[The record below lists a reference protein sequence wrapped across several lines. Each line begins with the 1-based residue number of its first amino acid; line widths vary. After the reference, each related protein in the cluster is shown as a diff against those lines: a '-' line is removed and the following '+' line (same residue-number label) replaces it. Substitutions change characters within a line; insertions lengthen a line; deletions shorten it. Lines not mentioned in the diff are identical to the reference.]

1 MNEQAIKDSYE
12 LFKTGGYSKSYEEF
26 VELINSNPQALEDSY
41 TIFKT
46 GGYSKSMEE
55 YEELMGVKKKDGT
68 SESIVV
74 EEGMESV
81 SPPQPESGSSDVSA
95 PQEAESDLEAY
106 QNTPVTAPQE
116 GVAVADPNLVA
127 LQEGES
133 VYDAN
138 ERVSVAL
145 AAQDD
150 AKDQRSAFD
159 RSLDII
165 DNRQHEQENKLGLNF
180 RDKDYV
186 VGGNIADLEEEE
198 VVGEMDYHFKDYG
211 FKFEE
216 TGATGDFMKVTAPNG
231 VDTIEIS
238 LDNWT
243 DAKDASESKKL
254 KKFMQQNK
262 PIEKTGL
269 DRIES
274 EALGN
279 EKKILG
285 KRDYEER
292 MTSMQTG
299 TIDLKDRV
307 KDFTQRKIAS
317 DRQGKEFSRMGQAEL
332 ARNQA
337 AYDAWLVESA
347 NIKAEGGEIEGEIEG
362 MKSRG
367 KKLDRLV
374 GSYIEMRSKEGSF
387 GGGLVNSVSEGFGT
401 LFSGVYGTG
410 VDLITASL
418 TQAVGAEEAD
428 KWSKSAKGLD
438 RGGGEVNEFSQA
450 ASGFMSQE
458 RKGIQRLIR
467 ERGTA
472 VGQGLGS
479 GTSKEYTDSAGF
491 VESSIYG
498 VASSVPAM
506 ASGIVGLIAQGI
518 DMVSAET
525 ENNPLFEDVSELEKL
540 AIAAPIGIVAGILE
554 KVGLTK
560 AIAGTSAISSVTHNL
575 LKKFGVSATT
585 RTFSEFVE
593 NEVERGGSRFLLKM
607 ASSGLSEAETG
618 GLQEIN
624 DILMKKIYNEVKGQ
638 DLFQTPETFGD
649 AVLQVIEASAAEAIG
664 GFAMGTPGAVVSG
677 ALGGNLNSVS
687 DETFAVFESVMNDG
701 PMKEAYIESIKQKIV
716 AGEMTKAEG
725 KKAIQEAEDV
735 AGVASQIPS
744 DYTGDQKK
752 KALGLLL
759 RRAKLQTQ
767 VDKGDKQL
775 VTKQQA
781 EIDSI
786 NESLKQISEETTTPT
801 ITEATTEEAIE
812 ALEAEDAIRE
822 KMTGKPSATART
834 RAVIEKKRQELN
846 KQRQD
851 AIQES
856 STTEV
861 DVQEQAT
868 DGEAVGSGDP
878 DGGTA
883 EDGTQETTDVTS
895 EDTSEPEEVAI
906 LESLFGSETGKT
918 KEEGET
924 QGTET
929 KGEEAIE
936 VGEKTKIETP
946 DGTELEV
953 EKMEVNVGIVSDPK
967 VKKKRSILERA
978 VVKIANTSAKA
989 LAKILPDTNIVLHSS
1004 PESYKKLGG
1013 RGKGMYKGNTI
1024 HINLSTATLGT
1035 ISHEIFHA
1043 VLSEKLGTDSRI
1055 QLATKDMLETVMNSI
1070 TDKDILNR
1078 LEKFRLLY
1086 EAASQQAG
1094 ERAAS
1099 LQSEYNQ
1106 LAEAQD
1112 INSTPEGQAKLDSL
1126 LEQIE
1131 EATNEADGFIEV
1143 LNEEQ
1148 LAEVTAILAEHYSEA
1163 NSETKSAIVTWLKK
1177 ISKTL
1182 GLSPTVLDRVFSN
1195 KGDAASKNQAV
1206 IDLLN
1211 TIARKTISGEEI
1223 TDSDIEILEQY
1234 AKPVDK
1240 KVAPKARAEEVAP
1253 KKKVAPKPK
1262 ETSAKEE
1269 FDIQDTTKRQEL
1281 NEDGTKKTKAEA
1293 PAAPKSKVIGSTNLG
1308 DGYKYQGD
1316 KPAGK
1321 SLYRSGL
1328 ENRHDKGGQYSPG
1341 KSLVVTETKGKEAV
1355 TKKQGL
1361 LRKTVEVS
1369 PAVEGEIIV
1378 QARATTD
1385 SAGNVLPGSRGTSS
1399 IYSTVIVDPSTMDGM
1414 SEGQKDAYLVEVQQE
1429 VKADLKAKVDAL
1441 GDTSGMKENDVTNKL
1456 NALEKGRTKNQ
1467 LGGGEV
1473 VPGEAVEDAEGP
1485 IPTNIPDSDGPS
1497 IDLKTKTKFNLDR
1510 GGIDMDNIKR
1520 GSVNKLEGI
1529 NAFVFAADQ
1538 ATYGMSQSPSG
1549 LKYMFN
1555 GGFLYPYGAQS
1566 QGSNAAWVFSTE
1578 DSANKIINKANNS
1591 DGVGLVMS
1599 QAPDG
1604 ITGNMQFYDYLNAEV
1619 AYAIENGAS
1628 PKEMINYINR
1638 KLKLTTVA
1646 KGLKKK
1652 GLPSQ
1657 ISSIEELQTLLS
1669 PLNFEQ
1675 RGSFAKTFL
1684 SKESYEKFNIS
1695 PFTPL
1700 KSVPTNISEV
1710 VNDSS
1715 LKGVGYGDVVSAIE
1729 FEKGAKPFKL
1739 KEGDPGYHPAYPWA
1753 IPGKPLMVF
1762 DKAVDVR
1769 KIYPNAKP
1777 ASLEANQTPLGERT
1791 KPLAARSAMGGQ
1803 YAAKVPKDIQVK
1815 GAKVKFQL
1823 DDQGNDLSKLE
1834 EDTKYKKGDIL
1845 PDAYISNN
1853 NITDPLNPAKL
1864 PKKEFT
1870 VTWEEESTWGDRVTR
1885 ERKFNNGQH
1894 FVNFWRKATNDGE
1907 WDYLSNFTIHTESE
1921 TITRKTQRQDDSW
1934 KKIDEIRS
1942 TTQPIDIEKLKGWNF
1957 KSKVSNPQRLK
1968 KSRSHSAYGGAY
1980 KTPRVG
1986 PSGRSKYQ
1994 LAWKETPE
2002 MSMKESKIAKRTTKV
2017 EEAVNRLLRGEITNA
2032 DYRKIVAK
2040 NSPIGPIEEYFAPV
2054 SRDRMESALT
2064 PNQSKKILAPLVDPD
2079 TGKELKRVGARLD
2092 IPAYLRSN
2100 AWIVTIHEPSS
2111 KGKPISYGPAVRL
2124 KNVTFETD
2132 ARIAANIA
2140 SGAQGKTTFA
2150 KMFGEPVAIEGNTV
2164 EEIGTNAQSMIEDV
2178 ANNSDWVQV
2187 GMNPFRHSSFWDRN
2201 TGQPLG
2207 SAQEIIQIGGL
2218 VYAKNPEYLSMDDS
2232 SFTVKGKVVTDKK
2245 GKAKV
2250 VAADR
2255 STGETF
2261 TDPVLDKEGSPVKFQ
2276 LEEEVEM
2283 IKKVDKNSDDG
2294 ATLNIDGS
2302 RYTGG
2307 GLVVPAATKNTTQSE
2322 ITTQMIEEFI
2332 EDNDGKIGTDGVV
2345 KIGLYKFKNSD
2356 QVSIDLNIVVPAKNR
2371 EAALEFGKLAGQ
2383 ESLFDLDTFENVK
2396 TGADGSNP
2404 IEFTDAQF
2412 RKIAKDLKN
2421 NKVPKVF
2428 DGDGSTKFQLDV
2440 DGADASIQEI
2450 ITEGRGA
2457 GLKDS
2462 AIGSYLN
2469 RIKNVPKNV
2478 VKKLLE
2484 FDVDLFYKLPKS
2496 FAEVEGGLL
2505 EGMRLFKNIQDFI
2518 AKEINSNATRN
2529 KESAAQLKTK
2539 VREKR
2544 KELTK
2549 AKVKTADQMREI
2561 KRKIRE
2567 GVEKTNKMRVKP
2579 RPKKEVDARVKELY
2593 EIKRLENIAAKVA
2606 VDKAMGAFE
2615 TKLEKSNAK
2624 KRAKLSDQEIM
2635 DLAIERLMEHPA
2647 YKKLADTRRVKGKD
2661 VAMKD
2666 AATLQ
2671 AEMVNALQKTLGVR
2685 PTKNM
2690 RQALTKLRQMVRF
2703 RNQGARQLQEA
2714 KRELLRFMRQT
2725 LPKTAYSK
2733 QEALSLARRIAQ
2745 ATSKDMN
2752 GLMHEVIRLST
2763 KKNVGILSRA
2773 ISKILKP
2780 YESKQSGRL
2789 KGTSIDNTTRRV
2801 VKNLMSNIKFPKTVL
2816 AKEIDDRNV
2825 QLLEEFNELANKMET
2840 TPEERQQ
2847 MEGLIAAINLNN
2859 AMLMED
2865 NDPNKAIA
2873 LDRAYAAIKGLID
2886 GGRSNLKETLA
2897 REKAEFDKSYKEI
2910 HKDITGEDI
2919 PLYEEDVLD
2928 DDGKVIHEK
2937 GDINF
2942 DAIDLKVLAKKNRAR
2957 AKETQNRL
2965 VKALRSFTDMV
2976 KNYFLKQN
2984 DLGGMINKISK
2995 LPGELFGGI
3004 TDQQVVDRIDEGTRV
3019 EKANNLMMKRSVEN
3033 KMKELWGKMWKFKV
3047 GALASVNK
3055 TGIYIDQTVV
3065 DKAQK
3070 AYDDNPTSENKV
3082 NLREAKR
3089 DQEISMSQGE
3099 AYYLYNQFK
3108 DPSNHPSFESR
3119 FGKDY
3124 ERIMGELTSTLDA
3137 ETKAFADWQVDEFF
3151 PMVYPIFNE
3160 AYLKV
3165 YKTDMPWN
3173 EFYAGPLMHDG
3184 QAIQDLDLL
3193 ANKGSNT
3200 VVTAGSSKYRV
3211 QTKDPI
3217 KEGVDGTANLMFYIE
3232 EMNHLAGMAEPINY
3246 INKLLLN
3253 PKMAST
3259 IKAIYGSD
3267 VLQGIRLS
3275 IERVAN
3281 KGRINKGAR
3290 FVNFMNSAFITSRLG
3305 INPVVMVKQLTSFF
3319 TYASDIG
3326 YANWVRYAAVNTVQM
3341 RKIFKEIKANS
3352 VYMDDRNYQSIMKA
3366 IETYA
3371 PERVQKFMPQ
3381 PIQNALINIAMWTT
3395 KFGDKA
3401 AIYIGGMPNY
3411 SYHKAQF
3418 KKNNP
3423 GATEQQA
3430 IDYAI
3435 RRFEKDTKNTQQSS
3449 DIQNKDLYQTGDGY
3463 MRVLNMFMTTPKQ
3476 YNRKVIRSLRNLSRI
3491 IKSGGTEGKGT
3502 LISNARTILTYHFV
3516 MPMFFQWVSL
3526 GFPLGSDW
3534 DEEDTDDMMRAA
3546 IIGNFNSLFIAGD
3559 VIGMIADWAQGKPY
3573 AFNMPAIPALDMPK
3587 NVALYMDK
3595 AAKAKTP
3602 ETKEKWTRKAI
3613 NEGLAMFGI
3622 PASNIQKIFNNFTKL
3637 TTEGMEPKEALLRV
3651 LQYSDYVID
3660 GPEEKKKK
3668 KKKLTDKE
3676 MKEYFPEQ
3684 YKREQEL
3691 EEMIK
3696 EMTYNPEVEAL
3707 EAEIKAMEDE
3717 VRREMLEAMRE

>member
-41 TIFKT
+41 TLFKT
-46 GGYSKSMEE
+46 GGYNKSMEE

-81 SPPQPESGSSDVSA
+81 SPPLPESGSSDVSA

-138 ERVSVAL
+138 ERVAVAL
-145 AAQDD
+145 AAEDD

-165 DNRQHEQENKLGLNF
+165 DNRQHEQENRLGLNF

-198 VVGEMDYHFKDYG
+198 VVGEMNYHFKEYG

-243 DAKDASESKKL
+243 GAKDASESKKL

-292 MTSMQTG
+292 MTSMQTA

-317 DRQGKEFSRMGQAEL
+317 DRLGKEFSRMGQAEL

-347 NIKAEGGEIEGEIEG
+347 NIKAEGGEIEAEIDG

-374 GSYIEMRSKEGSF
+374 GSYVEMRSKEGSF
-387 GGGLVNSVSEGFGT
+387 GGGLANSVWEGYGT
-401 LFSGVYGTG
+401 MFSGVYGTG
-410 VDLITASL
+410 VDLITAAL
-418 TQAVGAEEAD
+418 VQAVGVEEAD
-428 KWSKSAKGLD
+428 EWSKSAKGLD

-472 VGQGLGS
+472 VSQGMGS

-491 VESSIYG
+491 VESAIYG
-498 VASSVPAM
+498 VASSAPAM
-506 ASGIVGLIAQGI
+506 ATGIVGLVAQGI

-525 ENNPLFEDVSELEKL
+525 ENNPLFADVSELEKL

-638 DLFQTPETFGD
+638 DLFQTPETFGE

-687 DETFAVFESVMNDG
+687 DETFAVFEAVMNDG
-701 PMKEAYIESIKQKIV
+701 PMKNAYIESIKQKIV
-716 AGEMTKAEG
+716 AGEMTQAEG
-725 KKAIQEAEDV
+725 QKAIQEAEDV

-883 EDGTQETTDVTS
+883 EDGTQETTDVTG
-895 EDTSEPEEVAI
+895 EDTSESEEVAI

-918 KEEGET
+918 KGEGET

-929 KGEEAIE
+929 KGEETIE

-953 EKMEVNVGIVSDPK
+953 EKMEANVGIVSDPK
-967 VKKKRSILERA
+967 VKTPRSKLQKA

-989 LAKILPDTNIVLHSS
+989 LAKILPNTNIVLHSS

-1043 VLSEKLGTDSRI
+1043 VLSEKLGTESRI
-1055 QLATKDMLETVMNSI
+1055 QMATKEMLETVMNSI
-1070 TDKDILNR
+1070 TDKKILER

-1131 EATNEADGFIEV
+1131 EATNESEGFIEV

-1223 TDSDIEILEQY
+1223 TDSDIETLEQY

-1240 KVAPKARAEEVAP
+1240 KVAPKARAEEAAP

-1262 ETSAKEE
+1262 ETSVKEE

-1281 NEDGTKKTKAEA
+1281 KEDGTKKTKEA
-1293 PAAPKSKVIGSTNLG
+1293 APVTPKSKVVSSSNLG

-1316 KPAGK
+1316 QPAGK

-1328 ENRHDKGGQYSPG
+1328 ENRHDKAGQYSPG

-1385 SAGNVLPGSRGTSS
+1385 SAGNVLPGSRGTSA

-1414 SEGQKDAYLVEVQQE
+1414 SEDQKDAYLVEVQQE

-1510 GGIDMDNIKR
+1510 GGIDMGSIKR
-1520 GSVNKLEGI
+1520 GSVNELSGTD
-1529 NAFVFAADQ
+1529 AFVFAADQ
-1538 ATYGMSQSPSG
+1538 ATYGTTKSPSG
-1549 LKYMFN
+1549 LEFKFD

-1566 QGSNAAWVFSTE
+1566 QGSSAAWVFSTE
-1578 DSANKIINKANNS
+1578 GAANKIINKANNS

-1599 QAPDG
+1599 QASDG
-1604 ITGNMQFYDYLNAEV
+1604 ITGNLQFYDYINAEV

-1628 PKEMINYINR
+1628 PKEMINYINS
-1638 KLKLTTVA
+1638 KLKLTKVA
-1646 KGLKKK
+1646 KGLKKQ

-1684 SKESYEKFNIS
+1684 SQESYKKFNIS

-1710 VNDSS
+1710 VNDPS

-1729 FEKGAKPFKL
+1729 FEKGGKPFKL

-1769 KIYPNAKP
+1769 KVYPNAKP
-1777 ASLEANQTPLGERT
+1777 ASLKANQTPLGERT

-1803 YAAKVPKDIQVK
+1803 YVAKVPKDIQVK

-1823 DDQGNDLSKLE
+1823 D
-1834 EDTKYKKGDIL
+1834 
-1845 PDAYISNN
+1845 
-1853 NITDPLNPAKL
+1853 
-1864 PKKEFT
+1864 
-1870 VTWEEESTWGDRVTR
+1870 
-1885 ERKFNNGQH
+1885 
-1894 FVNFWRKATNDGE
+1894 
-1907 WDYLSNFTIHTESE
+1907 
-1921 TITRKTQRQDDSW
+1921 
-1934 KKIDEIRS
+1934 
-1942 TTQPIDIEKLKGWNF
+1942 
-1957 KSKVSNPQRLK
+1957 
-1968 KSRSHSAYGGAY
+1968 
-1980 KTPRVG
+1980 
-1986 PSGRSKYQ
+1986 
-1994 LAWKETPE
+1994 
-2002 MSMKESKIAKRTTKV
+2002 
-2017 EEAVNRLLRGEITNA
+2017 
-2032 DYRKIVAK
+2032 
-2040 NSPIGPIEEYFAPV
+2040 
-2054 SRDRMESALT
+2054 
-2064 PNQSKKILAPLVDPD
+2064 
-2079 TGKELKRVGARLD
+2079 
-2092 IPAYLRSN
+2092 
-2100 AWIVTIHEPSS
+2100 
-2111 KGKPISYGPAVRL
+2111 
-2124 KNVTFETD
+2124 
-2132 ARIAANIA
+2132 
-2140 SGAQGKTTFA
+2140 
-2150 KMFGEPVAIEGNTV
+2150 
-2164 EEIGTNAQSMIEDV
+2164 
-2178 ANNSDWVQV
+2178 
-2187 GMNPFRHSSFWDRN
+2187 
-2201 TGQPLG
+2201 
-2207 SAQEIIQIGGL
+2207 
-2218 VYAKNPEYLSMDDS
+2218 
-2232 SFTVKGKVVTDKK
+2232 
-2245 GKAKV
+2245 
-2250 VAADR
+2250 
-2255 STGETF
+2255 
-2261 TDPVLDKEGSPVKFQ
+2261 
-2276 LEEEVEM
+2276 EEVDL

-2322 ITTQMIEEFI
+2322 ITTQMMEEFI
-2332 EDNDGKIGTDGVV
+2332 KDNDGKIGTEGIV

-2371 EAALEFGKLAGQ
+2371 EAALEFGRLAGQ

-2404 IEFTDAQF
+2404 REFSDAEF
-2412 RKIAKDLKN
+2412 RQIAKDLKAN
-2421 NKVPKVF
+2421 RVPKVF
-2428 DGDGSTKFQLDV
+2428 EGDGSTKFQLDV

-2484 FDVDLFYKLPKS
+2484 FDVDLFSKLPKS

-2505 EGMRLFKNIQDFI
+2505 EGIRLFKNIQDFI

-2567 GVEKTNKMRVKP
+2567 RVEKTNKRRVNP
-2579 RPKKEVDARVKELY
+2579 RPKKQVDAKVKELY

-2606 VDKAMGAFE
+2606 VDKAVGAFE

-2647 YKKLADTRRVKGKD
+2647 YKKLANTRKVKGKD

-2666 AATLQ
+2666 AATIQ

-2685 PTKNM
+2685 PTQNM

-2752 GLMHEVIRLST
+2752 GLMHEVIQLST

-2801 VKNLMSNIKFPKTVL
+2801 VKNLISNIKFPKTVL
-2816 AKEIDDRNV
+2816 AKEIDDRNI

-2910 HKDITGEDI
+2910 HKDITGEDL

-2942 DAIDLKVLAKKNRAR
+2942 DAVDLKVLAKKNRAR

-2995 LPGELFGGI
+2995 LPGEIFGGI
-3004 TDQQVVDRIDEGTRV
+3004 TDQQVVDRVDEGTRV

-3055 TGIYIDQTVV
+3055 TGIYIDQTAV

-3070 AYDDNPTSENKV
+3070 AYDDNPTAENKV
-3082 NLREAKR
+3082 DLRETKR

-3253 PKMAST
+3253 PKMAAT

-3267 VLQGIRLS
+3267 VMQGVRLS

-3381 PIQNALINIAMWTT
+3381 PIQNALINMAMWTT

-3534 DEEDTDDMMRAA
+3534 DEEDTEDMMRAA

-3559 VIGMIADWAQGKPY
+3559 VIGMVADAIQGKPW

-3587 NVALYMDK
+3587 NVGLYMNN

-3622 PASNIQKIFNNFTKL
+3622 PASNIEKIFNNFTKL

-3660 GPEEKKKK
+3660 GPEEKKK

>member
-1 MNEQAIKDSYE
+1 MEDRTEVLYNS
-12 LFKTGGYSKSYEEF
+12 LFESGDYTKSFEEF
-26 VELINSNPQALEDSY
+26 KAQFGNEEKVELLYESLNKSGKYTKSEEEFSNQFFPD
-41 TIFKT
+41 
-46 GGYSKSMEE
+46 
-55 YEELMGVKKKDGT
+55 VKKKDGT

-74 EEGMESV
+74 EEGTESV
-81 SPPQPESGSSDVSA
+81 SQPQPESGSSDVSA
-95 PQEAESDLEAY
+95 PQEAEAELDAY

-138 ERVSVAL
+138 ERVAVAL
-145 AAQDD
+145 AAEDD
-150 AKDQRSAFD
+150 AKDQRSEFD

-165 DNRQHEQENKLGLNF
+165 DNRQQEQESKLGLNF
-180 RDKDYV
+180 RDRDYV

-198 VVGEMDYHFKDYG
+198 VVGEMNYHFKEYG

-216 TGATGDFMKVTAPNG
+216 TGGTGDFMKVTSPNG

-279 EKKILG
+279 ERKILG
-285 KRDYEER
+285 KKDYEER

-307 KDFTQRKIAS
+307 KDFTQRKISS
-317 DRQGKEFSRMGQAEL
+317 DRLGKEFSRMGQAEL
-332 ARNQA
+332 LRNQV
-337 AYDAWLVESA
+337 AYDQWLVESA

-362 MKSRG
+362 MKARG

-374 GSYIEMRSKEGSF
+374 GSYVEMRSKEGSF
-387 GGGLVNSVSEGFGT
+387 GGGLVNSIYEQGFGSV
-401 LFSGVYGTG
+401 FSAAYGTG
-410 VDLITASL
+410 VDLVTAAL
-418 TQAVGAEEAD
+418 VQAVGVEEAD
-428 KWSKSAKGLD
+428 KWAKSAKGLD

-467 ERGTA
+467 ERGAA
-472 VGQGLGS
+472 VAQGMGS

-491 VESSIYG
+491 VEGAIYG
-498 VASSVPAM
+498 VAGSIPAM
-506 ASGIVGLIAQGI
+506 VLGMPAMVLQGI

-525 ENNPLFEDVSELEKL
+525 ENNPLFADVSELEKL

-618 GLQEIN
+618 GLQEVN

-638 DLFQTPETFGD
+638 DLFQTPETFGE

-687 DETFAVFESVMNDG
+687 DETFAVFEAVMNDG
-701 PMKEAYIESIKQKIV
+701 PMKNAYIESVKQKIV

-725 KKAIQEAEDV
+725 EKAIQEAEDV

-759 RRAKLQTQ
+759 RRAKLQEQ

-786 NESLKQISEETTTPT
+786 NESLKEVSEEASTDSSSTTKTDAEGNTTTNTVTVDEASAKIKLQEEGIENPT
-801 ITEATTEEAIE
+801 KEQIDVKQQEMLQEE
-812 ALEAEDAIRE
+812 L
-822 KMTGKPSATART
+822 
-834 RAVIEKKRQELN
+834 L
-846 KQRQD
+846 KQKQD
-851 AIQES
+851 AVQES

-861 DVQEQAT
+861 DAQEQAT
-868 DGEAVGSGDP
+868 DGEAVGGGDP

-883 EDGTQETTDVTS
+883 EDGTQQTTDVTG
-895 EDTSEPEEVAI
+895 EDTSEQEEVAI
-906 LESLFGSETGKT
+906 LESLFGSETGKRKT
-918 KEEGET
+918 EGET
-924 QGTET
+924 EET
-929 KGEEAIE
+929 IE
-936 VGEKTKIETP
+936 VGEKVTVETP

-953 EKMEVNVGIVSDPK
+953 EKMEANVGIVSDPK
-967 VKKKRSILERA
+967 VKTPRSKLQKA

-989 LAKILPDTNIVLHSS
+989 LAKILPDTKIVLHSS

-1013 RGKGMYKGNTI
+1013 RGKGMYNNNTI

-1055 QLATKDMLETVMNSI
+1055 QLATKDMIETVMNSI
-1070 TDKDILNR
+1070 TDKDILKR

-1086 EAASQQAG
+1086 ETASQQAG
-1094 ERAAS
+1094 ERSVS

-1112 INSTPEGQAKLDSL
+1112 VNSTPDGQAKLDSL

-1131 EATNEADGFIEV
+1131 EANNESEGFIEV

-1223 TDSDIEILEQY
+1223 TDSDLETLEQY

-1240 KVAPKARAEEVAP
+1240 K
-1253 KKKVAPKPK
+1253 
-1262 ETSAKEE
+1262 
-1269 FDIQDTTKRQEL
+1269 
-1281 NEDGTKKTKAEA
+1281 
-1293 PAAPKSKVIGSTNLG
+1293 
-1308 DGYKYQGD
+1308 
-1316 KPAGK
+1316 
-1321 SLYRSGL
+1321 
-1328 ENRHDKGGQYSPG
+1328 
-1341 KSLVVTETKGKEAV
+1341 
-1355 TKKQGL
+1355 
-1361 LRKTVEVS
+1361 
-1369 PAVEGEIIV
+1369 
-1378 QARATTD
+1378 
-1385 SAGNVLPGSRGTSS
+1385 
-1399 IYSTVIVDPSTMDGM
+1399 
-1414 SEGQKDAYLVEVQQE
+1414 
-1429 VKADLKAKVDAL
+1429 ADLKAKIDAL
-1441 GDTSGMKENDVTNKL
+1441 GNTSGMKEVDVTNKL

-1510 GGIDMDNIKR
+1510 GGIDMSSIKR
-1520 GSVNKLEGI
+1520 GSVNDLSGTD
-1529 NAFVFAADQ
+1529 AFVFAADQ
-1538 ATYGMSQSPSG
+1538 ATYGTVKSPSG
-1549 LKYMFN
+1549 LEFKFD

-1566 QGSNAAWVFSTE
+1566 QGSNVAWVFSTE

-1684 SKESYEKFNIS
+1684 SQESYKKFNIS

-1710 VNDSS
+1710 VNDPS

-1769 KIYPNAKP
+1769 KVYPNAKP

-1803 YAAKVPKDIQVK
+1803 YVAKVPKDIQVK

-1894 FVNFWRKATNDGE
+1894 FVNFWRKATKDGE
-1907 WDYLSNFTIHTESE
+1907 WDYLSNFTAHTDSE

-1968 KSRSHSAYGGAY
+1968 QSRSHSAYGGAY

-1986 PSGRSKYQ
+1986 PSGRAKYQ
-1994 LAWKETPE
+1994 LAWKDTPE
-2002 MSMKESKIAKRTTKV
+2002 MNMKESKIAKRTSKV
-2017 EEAVNRLLRGEITNA
+2017 EEAVSRLLRGEITNA

-2040 NSPIGPIEEYFAPV
+2040 NSPIGPIEEFFAPV
-2054 SRDRMESALT
+2054 SRERMESALT
-2064 PNQSKKILAPLVDPD
+2064 RNQSEKILAPLVDPD
-2079 TGKELKRVGARLD
+2079 TGKKLKRVGARLD

-2100 AWIVTIHEPSS
+2100 AWIVTVHEPSS

-2164 EEIGTNAQSMIEDV
+2164 EEVGTNAQSMIEEV

-2187 GMNPFRHSSFWDRN
+2187 GMNPFRHSSFWDRS

-2207 SAQEIIQIGGL
+2207 SAEEIIQIGGL

-2232 SFTVKGKVVTDKK
+2232 SFTVKGKVITDKK

-2276 LEEEVEM
+2276 LDEEVEM

-2294 ATLNIDGS
+2294 ATLNIDGT

-2307 GLVVPAATKNTTQSE
+2307 GLVVPAASKNTTQSE

-2332 EDNDGKIGTDGVV
+2332 KDNDGKIGTDGIV

-2356 QVSIDLNIVVPAKNR
+2356 QVSIDLNIVVPAKNK
-2371 EAALEFGKLAGQ
+2371 EAALEFGRLAGQ

-2404 IEFTDAQF
+2404 IEFSDAQF
-2412 RKIAKDLKN
+2412 RKIAKDLKAN
-2421 NKVPKVF
+2421 RVPKVF
-2428 DGDGSTKFQLDV
+2428 EGDGSTKFQLDV
-2440 DGADASIQEI
+2440 DGADASIQEV

-2469 RIKNVPKNV
+2469 RIKKIPKNV

-2484 FDVDLFYKLPKS
+2484 FDVDLFSKLPKS

-2505 EGMRLFKNIQDFI
+2505 EGLRLFKNIQDFI
-2518 AKEINSNATRN
+2518 AKETKANVKRT

-2549 AKVKTADQMREI
+2549 AKVKTGDEMREI

-2567 GVEKTNKMRVKP
+2567 RVEKTNKMRVNP
-2579 RPKKEVDARVKELY
+2579 RSKSEVDAKVKELY
-2593 EIKRLENIAAKVA
+2593 EIKRLENISAKVA
-2606 VDKAMGAFE
+2606 VDKAVGAFE
-2615 TKLEKSNAK
+2615 TKLEKSNATK
-2624 KRAKLSDQEIM
+2624 KAKLSDQEIM
-2635 DLAIERLMEHPA
+2635 DLAIERLMEQPA
-2647 YKKLADTRRVKGKD
+2647 YKKLADTRKVKGKD

-2671 AEMVNALQKTLGVR
+2671 AEMVNELQKTLGVR

-2801 VKNLMSNIKFPKTVL
+2801 VKNLISNIKFAKTVL

-2825 QLLEEFNELANKMET
+2825 QLLKEFNELANKMET

-2847 MEGLIAAINLNN
+2847 MEGLIAAINLNS
-2859 AMLMED
+2859 ARTMED

-2873 LDRAYAAIKGLID
+2873 LDRAYAAIKGLVD

-2897 REKAEFDKSYKEI
+2897 REKAEFDENYKII
-2910 HKDITGEDI
+2910 HKDITGKDL

-2942 DAIDLKVLAKKNRAR
+2942 DAVDLDASDANNIAR
-2957 AKETQNRL
+2957 AKEAQGRL
-2965 VKALRSFTDMV
+2965 VNALRGFSDKVKKFFT
-2976 KNYFLKQN
+2976 FQQ
-2984 DLGGMINKISK
+2984 DLGGMINEISK
-2995 LPGELFGGI
+2995 LPGEIFGGI
-3004 TDQQVVDRIDEGTRV
+3004 TDEQVVDRIDEGTRV
-3019 EKANNLMMKRSVEN
+3019 EKANNLMMKRSVEG
-3033 KMKELWGKMWKFKV
+3033 KMKELWGKLWKFKV

-3055 TGIYIDQTVV
+3055 TGIYTDQAAV

-3070 AYDDNPTSENKV
+3070 TYDDNPTSENKV
-3082 NLREAKR
+3082 DLREVKR
-3089 DQEISMSQGE
+3089 KKEISISQGE

-3124 ERIMGELTSTLDA
+3124 ERIMGELTSTLDP

-3184 QAIQDLDLL
+3184 QAIEPIDLL
-3193 ANKGSNT
+3193 AGKGSNT
-3200 VVTAGSSKYRV
+3200 VVTANSSKYRV

-3217 KEGVDGTANLMFYIE
+3217 KQGVDGTANLMFYIE

-3246 INKLLLN
+3246 VNKLLLN
-3253 PKMAST
+3253 PKMAAT
-3259 IKAIYGSD
+3259 IEAIYGSD
-3267 VLQGIRLS
+3267 VLEGVKLS
-3275 IERVAN
+3275 IQRVAN
-3281 KGRINKGAR
+3281 KGKVNNGAR
-3290 FVNFMNSAFITSRLG
+3290 FVNYMNTAFITSRLG
-3305 INPVVMVKQLTSFF
+3305 LNPVVMIKQLTSFF

-3371 PERVQKFMPQ
+3371 PQKVQKFMPQ
-3381 PIQNALINIAMWTT
+3381 PIKNALINMAMWTT

-3463 MRVLNMFMTTPKQ
+3463 IRVFNMFMTTPKQ
-3476 YNRKVIRSLRNLSRI
+3476 YNRKVFRSLRNLSRI
-3491 IKSGGTEGKGT
+3491 IRSGGKEGKGT
-3502 LISNARTILTYHFV
+3502 LISNARTILTYHFI

-3534 DEEDTDDMMRAA
+3534 DEEDEEEMMRAA

-3559 VIGMIADWAQGKPY
+3559 IIGMIADAIQGKPW

-3587 NVALYMDK
+3587 NVLLYMNN

-3613 NEGLAMFGI
+3613 NEGLGMFGI
-3622 PASNIQKIFNNFTKL
+3622 PASNIEKIFNNFTKL
-3637 TTEGMEPKEALLRV
+3637 TEGGMEPKEAMLRV

-3660 GPEEKKKK
+3660 GPEEKTKKK
-3668 KKKLTDKE
+3668 KGLTKKETREYMPEVYNQQKE
-3676 MKEYFPEQ
+3676 IED
-3684 YKREQEL
+3684 
-3691 EEMIK
+3691 MIK

-3707 EAEIKAMEDE
+3707 KDQLKAEKERI
-3717 VRREMLEAMRE
+3717 RREALESIRE

>member
-145 AAQDD
+145 AAEDD

-165 DNRQHEQENKLGLNF
+165 DNRQHEQENTFGLNF
-180 RDKDYV
+180 RDRDYV
-186 VGGNIADLEEEE
+186 GGGNIADLEEEE

-216 TGATGDFMKVTAPNG
+216 TGALGDFMKVTAPNG

-243 DAKDASESKKL
+243 NAKDASESKKL

-292 MTSMQTG
+292 MTSMQTA

-307 KDFTQRKIAS
+307 KDFTQRKIDS
-317 DRQGKEFSRMGQAEL
+317 DRLGKEFSRMGQAEL
-332 ARNQA
+332 LRNQV

-374 GSYIEMRSKEGSF
+374 GSYVEMRSKEGSF
-387 GGGLVNSVSEGFGT
+387 GGGFVNSVWEGYGT

-428 KWSKSAKGLD
+428 KWSKHAKGLD

-472 VGQGLGS
+472 VGQSYGT

-491 VESSIYG
+491 VESALYG
-498 VASSVPAM
+498 VASSLPAM
-506 ASGIVGLIAQGI
+506 ASGIFGLIAQGI

-687 DETFAVFESVMNDG
+687 DETFAVFEAVMNDG

-716 AGEMTKAEG
+716 TGEMTKAEG
-725 KKAIQEAEDV
+725 QKAIQEAEDV

-812 ALEAEDAIRE
+812 ALEADDVIRE
-822 KMTGKPSATART
+822 KMTGKPSGTLRT

-868 DGEAVGSGDP
+868 DGEAMGSGDP

-883 EDGTQETTDVTS
+883 EDGAQETTDVTG
-895 EDTSEPEEVAI
+895 EDTSESEEVAI

-936 VGEKTKIETP
+936 IGEKTKIETP

-953 EKMEVNVGIVSDPK
+953 EKMEANVGIVSDPK

-1055 QLATKDMLETVMNSI
+1055 QLATKDMLEAVMNSI

-1240 KVAPKARAEEVAP
+1240 KVAPKARAEEAAP

-1281 NEDGTKKTKAEA
+1281 NEDG
-1293 PAAPKSKVIGSTNLG
+1293 
-1308 DGYKYQGD
+1308 
-1316 KPAGK
+1316 
-1321 SLYRSGL
+1321 
-1328 ENRHDKGGQYSPG
+1328 
-1341 KSLVVTETKGKEAV
+1341 
-1355 TKKQGL
+1355 
-1361 LRKTVEVS
+1361 
-1369 PAVEGEIIV
+1369 
-1378 QARATTD
+1378 
-1385 SAGNVLPGSRGTSS
+1385 
-1399 IYSTVIVDPSTMDGM
+1399 
-1414 SEGQKDAYLVEVQQE
+1414 
-1429 VKADLKAKVDAL
+1429 
-1441 GDTSGMKENDVTNKL
+1441 
-1456 NALEKGRTKNQ
+1456 TKNQ

-1510 GGIDMDNIKR
+1510 GGIDMGSIKR
-1520 GSVNKLEGI
+1520 GSVNELSGTE
-1529 NAFVFAADQ
+1529 AFVFAADQ
-1538 ATYGMSQSPSG
+1538 ATYGTTKSPSG
-1549 LKYMFN
+1549 LEFKFD

-1578 DSANKIINKANNS
+1578 GAANKIINKANNS

-1599 QAPDG
+1599 QASDG
-1604 ITGNMQFYDYLNAEV
+1604 ITGNLQFYDYINAEV

-1628 PKEMINYINR
+1628 PKEMINYINS

-1684 SKESYEKFNIS
+1684 SQESYKKFNIS
-1695 PFTPL
+1695 PFAPL

-1710 VNDSS
+1710 VNDPS
-1715 LKGVGYGDVVSAIE
+1715 LVGVGYGDVVSAIE

-1769 KIYPNAKP
+1769 KVYPNAKP
-1777 ASLEANQTPLGERT
+1777 ASLESNQTPLGERT

-1803 YAAKVPKDIQVK
+1803 YVAKVPKDIQAK

-1907 WDYLSNFTIHTESE
+1907 WDYLSNFTIHTEGE

-1986 PSGRSKYQ
+1986 PSGRAKYQ

-2002 MSMKESKIAKRTTKV
+2002 MNMKESKIAQRTTKV

-2064 PNQSKKILAPLVDPD
+2064 RNQSEKILAPLVDPD
-2079 TGKELKRVGARLD
+2079 TGKKLKRVGARLD

-2100 AWIVTIHEPSS
+2100 AWIVTVHEPSS

-2164 EEIGTNAQSMIEDV
+2164 EEIGTNAQSLIEDV

-2276 LEEEVEM
+2276 L
-2283 IKKVDKNSDDG
+2283 
-2294 ATLNIDGS
+2294 
-2302 RYTGG
+2302 
-2307 GLVVPAATKNTTQSE
+2307 
-2322 ITTQMIEEFI
+2322 
-2332 EDNDGKIGTDGVV
+2332 
-2345 KIGLYKFKNSD
+2345 
-2356 QVSIDLNIVVPAKNR
+2356 
-2371 EAALEFGKLAGQ
+2371 
-2383 ESLFDLDTFENVK
+2383 
-2396 TGADGSNP
+2396 
-2404 IEFTDAQF
+2404 
-2412 RKIAKDLKN
+2412 
-2421 NKVPKVF
+2421 
-2428 DGDGSTKFQLDV
+2428 DV

-2518 AKEINSNATRN
+2518 AKETKANAKRT

-2549 AKVKTADQMREI
+2549 AKVKTSEEMREI

-2671 AEMVNALQKTLGVR
+2671 AEMVNALQKTLGIR

-2745 ATSKDMN
+2745 ATSKEMN

-2825 QLLEEFNELANKMET
+2825 LLLKEFNELANKMET

-2995 LPGELFGGI
+2995 LPGEIFGGI

-3070 AYDDNPTSENKV
+3070 AYDDNPTAENKA

-3691 EEMIK
+3691 EETIK

>member
-1 MNEQAIKDSYE
+1 MD
-12 LFKTGGYSKSYEEF
+12 GY
-26 VELINSNPQALEDSY
+26 L
-41 TIFKT
+41 
-46 GGYSKSMEE
+46 
-55 YEELMGVKKKDGT
+55 EELYAWISSTDPTFEEREPFDQWSQKISIDEAYQQDLHKWIASVDNTFEEREPLSKWSDKVKKKDGT

-145 AAQDD
+145 AAEDD
-150 AKDQRSAFD
+150 AKDQRSPFD

-165 DNRQHEQENKLGLNF
+165 DNRQHEQENTFGLNF
-180 RDKDYV
+180 RDRDYV
-186 VGGNIADLEEEE
+186 GGGNIADLEEEE

-216 TGATGDFMKVTAPNG
+216 TGALGDFMKVTAPNG

-243 DAKDASESKKL
+243 NAKDASESKKL

-292 MTSMQTG
+292 MTSMQTA

-307 KDFTQRKIAS
+307 KDFTQRKIDS
-317 DRQGKEFSRMGQAEL
+317 DRLGKEFSRMGQAEL
-332 ARNQA
+332 LRNQV

-374 GSYIEMRSKEGSF
+374 GSYVEMRSKEGSF
-387 GGGLVNSVSEGFGT
+387 GGGFVNSVWEGYGT
-401 LFSGVYGTG
+401 LFSGVYGMG
-410 VDLITASL
+410 VDLITTALVSNI
-418 TQAVGAEEAD
+418 GAEEAD
-428 KWSKSAKGLD
+428 KWSKHAKGLD

-472 VGQGLGS
+472 VGQSYGT

-491 VESSIYG
+491 VESALYG
-498 VASSVPAM
+498 VASSLPAM
-506 ASGIVGLIAQGI
+506 ASGIFGLIAQGI

-540 AIAAPIGIVAGILE
+540 AIAAPIGIVAGMLE

-618 GLQEIN
+618 GLQEVN

-725 KKAIQEAEDV
+725 QKAIQEAEDV

-812 ALEAEDAIRE
+812 ALEADDVIRE
-822 KMTGKPSATART
+822 KMTGKPSGTLRT

-868 DGEAVGSGDP
+868 DGEAMGSGDP

-883 EDGTQETTDVTS
+883 EDGAQETTDVTG

-936 VGEKTKIETP
+936 IGEKTKIETP

-953 EKMEVNVGIVSDPK
+953 EKMEANVGIVSDPK

-1240 KVAPKARAEEVAP
+1240 KVAPKARAEETAP

-1262 ETSAKEE
+1262 ETSVKEE

-1281 NEDGTKKTKAEA
+1281 NEDGTKKTKAAA
-1293 PAAPKSKVIGSTNLG
+1293 PVAPKSKVVSSSNLG

-1316 KPAGK
+1316 QPAGK

-1341 KSLVVTETKGKEAV
+1341 KSLALTETKGKEAV

-1369 PAVEGEIIV
+1369 PAVKGEIIV

-1385 SAGNVLPGSRGTSS
+1385 SAGNVLPGSRGTSA
-1399 IYSTVIVDPSTMDGM
+1399 IYSTVIIDPSTMDGM

-1456 NALEKGRTKNQ
+1456 NALEKGRTKAKFQ
-1467 LGGGEV
+1467 L
-1473 VPGEAVEDAEGP
+1473 DAEDVRKSVKPGKR
-1485 IPTNIPDSDGPS
+1485 IQKGLSVKGTKKTNNIV
-1497 IDLKTKTKFNLDR
+1497 KT
-1510 GGIDMDNIKR
+1510 GIDN
-1520 GSVNKLEGI
+1520 
-1529 NAFVFAADQ
+1529 
-1538 ATYGMSQSPSG
+1538 MSRE
-1549 LKYMFN
+1549 K
-1555 GGFLYPYGAQS
+1555 
-1566 QGSNAAWVFSTE
+1566 VR
-1578 DSANKIINKANNS
+1578 
-1591 DGVGLVMS
+1591 
-1599 QAPDG
+1599 
-1604 ITGNMQFYDYLNAEV
+1604 EV
-1619 AYAIENGAS
+1619 S
-1628 PKEMINYINR
+1628 PKTYIKNANL
-1638 KLKLTTVA
+1638 LKGYPVVS
-1646 KGLKKK
+1646 GVKKIGEIK
-1652 GLPSQ
+1652 T
-1657 ISSIEELQTLLS
+1657 IEEADEVYDIFVNEVSDNLIFLHDSFNEEHKERATLWYDGA
-1669 PLNFEQ
+1669 N
-1675 RGSFAKTFL
+1675 RIANRIA
-1684 SKESYEKFNIS
+1684 EKFNASVEQVSGVMASLSPQKDWYQNARLAEIVFETFEENPTLTSEMVDFQKEINKRGEDAARKKGRTALIKKKKAGKATIDFLEQYVGKDLSSVPIYIKPFVVRLSNEVKTEKDYQVIS
-1695 PFTPL
+1695 PEGENVGLAKKKDGTNKKIAWGSYMEIGKAVSIVVDGSEKNISDSLGNMHKIRNFYNNIVDPEAEDGSVTMDTHAVAAGLISPL
-1700 KSVPTNISEV
+1700 SGNSPEVAQNFGGNGAASSGALGIKGTYFAFADAYVKAAEERGLLPRQMQSVTWEAARGLFSDTYKSNKKNIKSIKNIYDEYVKGEITKDKARSKILEDAGGISDPTWAGSDVSNDTESDGSRPVRKPVRGDERTTKRNRNGRRADGDSKKSVR
-1710 VNDSS
+1710 
-1715 LKGVGYGDVVSAIE
+1715 Y
-1729 FEKGAKPFKL
+1729 
-1739 KEGDPGYHPAYPWA
+1739 
-1753 IPGKPLMVF
+1753 
-1762 DKAVDVR
+1762 
-1769 KIYPNAKP
+1769 
-1777 ASLEANQTPLGERT
+1777 
-1791 KPLAARSAMGGQ
+1791 
-1803 YAAKVPKDIQVK
+1803 
-1815 GAKVKFQL
+1815 QL

-1834 EDTKYKKGDIL
+1834 QDPNYKKGDIL

-1907 WDYLSNFTIHTESE
+1907 WDYLSNFTIHTEGE

-1986 PSGRSKYQ
+1986 PSGRAKYQ

-2002 MSMKESKIAKRTTKV
+2002 MNMKESKIAQRTTKV

-2064 PNQSKKILAPLVDPD
+2064 RNQSEKILAPLVDPD
-2079 TGKELKRVGARLD
+2079 TGKKLKRVGARLD

-2100 AWIVTIHEPSS
+2100 AWIVTVHEPSS

-2164 EEIGTNAQSMIEDV
+2164 EEIGTNAQSLIEDV

-2276 LEEEVEM
+2276 L
-2283 IKKVDKNSDDG
+2283 
-2294 ATLNIDGS
+2294 
-2302 RYTGG
+2302 
-2307 GLVVPAATKNTTQSE
+2307 
-2322 ITTQMIEEFI
+2322 
-2332 EDNDGKIGTDGVV
+2332 
-2345 KIGLYKFKNSD
+2345 
-2356 QVSIDLNIVVPAKNR
+2356 
-2371 EAALEFGKLAGQ
+2371 
-2383 ESLFDLDTFENVK
+2383 
-2396 TGADGSNP
+2396 
-2404 IEFTDAQF
+2404 
-2412 RKIAKDLKN
+2412 
-2421 NKVPKVF
+2421 
-2428 DGDGSTKFQLDV
+2428 DV

-2469 RIKNVPKNV
+2469 RIKKVPKNI

-2518 AKEINSNATRN
+2518 AKETKANAKRT

-2539 VREKR
+2539 VRDKR

-2606 VDKAMGAFE
+2606 VDKAVGAFE

-2745 ATSKDMN
+2745 ATSQDMN

-2801 VKNLMSNIKFPKTVL
+2801 VKNLISNIKFPKTVL
-2816 AKEIDDRNV
+2816 AKEIDDRNI

-2995 LPGELFGGI
+2995 LPGEIFGGI

-3070 AYDDNPTSENKV
+3070 AYDDNPTAENKV
-3082 NLREAKR
+3082 DLREAKR

-3184 QAIQDLDLL
+3184 QAIQELDLL

-3476 YNRKVIRSLRNLSRI
+3476 YNRKVFRSLRNLSRI
-3491 IKSGGTEGKGT
+3491 IRSGGKEGKGT

-3534 DEEDTDDMMRAA
+3534 DEEDEEDMMRAA

-3559 VIGMIADWAQGKPY
+3559 IIGMIADWAQGKPY

-3587 NVALYMDK
+3587 NVLLYMDK

-3613 NEGLAMFGI
+3613 NEGLGMFGI
-3622 PASNIQKIFNNFTKL
+3622 PAANIEKIFNNFTKL
-3637 TTEGMEPKEALLRV
+3637 TEGGMEPKEAMLRV

-3668 KKKLTDKE
+3668 KKKRKPTKKE

-3684 YKREQEL
+3684 YKEEQEL
-3691 EEMIK
+3691 EAYLE
-3696 EMTYNPEVEAL
+3696 ELYYDPEQEEY
-3707 EAEIKAMEDE
+3707 EAEEKAYQDE
-3717 VRREMLEAMRE
+3717 LREEYLESIRE

>member
-41 TIFKT
+41 TLFKT
-46 GGYSKSMEE
+46 GGYNKSMEE

-68 SESIVV
+68 SESTVV

-81 SPPQPESGSSDVSA
+81 SPPLPESGSSDVSA
-95 PQEAESDLEAY
+95 PQEAEAELDAY

-145 AAQDD
+145 AAEDD

-165 DNRQHEQENKLGLNF
+165 DNRQHEQENRLGLNF

-198 VVGEMDYHFKDYG
+198 VVGEMDYHFKEYG

-243 DAKDASESKKL
+243 GAKDASESKKL

-292 MTSMQTG
+292 MTSMQTA

-307 KDFTQRKIAS
+307 KDFTQRKIDS
-317 DRQGKEFSRMGQAEL
+317 DRLGKEFSRMGQAEL

-374 GSYIEMRSKEGSF
+374 GSYVEMRSKEGSF
-387 GGGLVNSVSEGFGT
+387 GGGLANSVWEGYGT
-401 LFSGVYGTG
+401 MFSGVYGTG
-410 VDLITASL
+410 VDLITAAL
-418 TQAVGAEEAD
+418 VQAVGVEEAD
-428 KWSKSAKGLD
+428 EWSKSAKGLD

-472 VGQGLGS
+472 VSQGMGS

-491 VESSIYG
+491 VESAIYG

-506 ASGIVGLIAQGI
+506 ATGIVGLVAQGI

-525 ENNPLFEDVSELEKL
+525 ENNPLFADVSELEKL

-638 DLFQTPETFGD
+638 DLFQTPETFGE

-677 ALGGNLNSVS
+677 AFGGNLNLVS
-687 DETFAVFESVMNDG
+687 DETFAVFEAVMNDG
-701 PMKEAYIESIKQKIV
+701 PMKNAYIESIKQKIV
-716 AGEMTKAEG
+716 AGEMTQAEG
-725 KKAIQEAEDV
+725 QKAIQEAEDV

-883 EDGTQETTDVTS
+883 EDGTQETTDVTG
-895 EDTSEPEEVAI
+895 EDTSESEEVAI

-918 KEEGET
+918 KGEGET

-929 KGEEAIE
+929 KGEETIE

-953 EKMEVNVGIVSDPK
+953 EKMEANVGIVSDPK
-967 VKKKRSILERA
+967 VKTPRSKLQKA

-989 LAKILPDTNIVLHSS
+989 LAKILPNTNIVLHSS

-1043 VLSEKLGTDSRI
+1043 VLSEKLGTESRI
-1055 QLATKDMLETVMNSI
+1055 QMATKEMLETVMNSI
-1070 TDKDILNR
+1070 TDKKILER

-1131 EATNEADGFIEV
+1131 EATNESEGFIEV

-1223 TDSDIEILEQY
+1223 TDSDIETLEQY

-1240 KVAPKARAEEVAP
+1240 KVAPKARAEEAAP

-1262 ETSAKEE
+1262 ETSVKEE

-1281 NEDGTKKTKAEA
+1281 KEDGTKKTKEA
-1293 PAAPKSKVIGSTNLG
+1293 PPVTPKSKVVSSSNLG

-1316 KPAGK
+1316 QPAGK

-1328 ENRHDKGGQYSPG
+1328 ENRHDKGGEYSPG

-1414 SEGQKDAYLVEVQQE
+1414 SEDQKDAYLVEVQQE

-1510 GGIDMDNIKR
+1510 GGIDMGSIKR
-1520 GSVNKLEGI
+1520 GSI
-1529 NAFVFAADQ
+1529 NELSGTDAFVFAADQ
-1538 ATYGMSQSPSG
+1538 ATYGTTKSPSG
-1549 LKYMFN
+1549 LEFKFD

-1578 DSANKIINKANNS
+1578 GAANKIINKANNS

-1599 QAPDG
+1599 QASDG
-1604 ITGNMQFYDYLNAEV
+1604 ITGNLQFYDYINAEV

-1628 PKEMINYINR
+1628 PKEMINYINS
-1638 KLKLTTVA
+1638 KLKLTKVA

-1684 SKESYEKFNIS
+1684 SQDSYKKFNIS

-1710 VNDSS
+1710 VNDPS

-1729 FEKGAKPFKL
+1729 FEKGGKPFKL

-1769 KIYPNAKP
+1769 KVYPNAKP

-1803 YAAKVPKDIQVK
+1803 YVAKVPKDIQAK

-1834 EDTKYKKGDIL
+1834 QDTNYKKGDIL

-1907 WDYLSNFTIHTESE
+1907 WDYLSNFTIHTEGE

-1942 TTQPIDIEKLKGWNF
+1942 TAQPIDIEKLKGWNF

-1986 PSGRSKYQ
+1986 PSGRAKYQ
-1994 LAWKETPE
+1994 LAWKDTPE
-2002 MSMKESKIAKRTTKV
+2002 MNMKESKIAKRTTKV

-2054 SRDRMESALT
+2054 SRERMESALT
-2064 PNQSKKILAPLVDPD
+2064 RNQSEKILAPFTDPD
-2079 TGKELKRVGARLD
+2079 TGKKLKRVGARLD

-2100 AWIVTIHEPSS
+2100 AWIVTVHEPSS

-2164 EEIGTNAQSMIEDV
+2164 EEIGANAQSMIEDV

-2187 GMNPFRHSSFWDRN
+2187 GMNPFRHSSFWDRS

-2207 SAQEIIQIGGL
+2207 SAEEIIQIGGL

-2232 SFTVKGKVVTDKK
+2232 SFTVKGKVITDKK

-2276 LEEEVEM
+2276 L
-2283 IKKVDKNSDDG
+2283 
-2294 ATLNIDGS
+2294 
-2302 RYTGG
+2302 
-2307 GLVVPAATKNTTQSE
+2307 
-2322 ITTQMIEEFI
+2322 
-2332 EDNDGKIGTDGVV
+2332 
-2345 KIGLYKFKNSD
+2345 
-2356 QVSIDLNIVVPAKNR
+2356 
-2371 EAALEFGKLAGQ
+2371 
-2383 ESLFDLDTFENVK
+2383 
-2396 TGADGSNP
+2396 
-2404 IEFTDAQF
+2404 
-2412 RKIAKDLKN
+2412 
-2421 NKVPKVF
+2421 
-2428 DGDGSTKFQLDV
+2428 DV
-2440 DGADASIQEI
+2440 DGADASIQEV

-2469 RIKNVPKNV
+2469 RIKKIPKNV

-2484 FDVDLFYKLPKS
+2484 FDADEFSKMPKS

-2505 EGMRLFKNIQDFI
+2505 EGIRLFKNIQDFI

-2567 GVEKTNKMRVKP
+2567 RVEKTNKMRVNP
-2579 RPKKEVDARVKELY
+2579 RPKKQVDAKVKELY

-2606 VDKAMGAFE
+2606 VDKAVGAFE

-2635 DLAIERLMEHPA
+2635 DLAIERLMEQPA
-2647 YKKLADTRRVKGKD
+2647 YKKLADTRKVKGKD

-2671 AEMVNALQKTLGVR
+2671 AEMVNELQKTLGVR

-2752 GLMHEVIRLST
+2752 GLMHEVIQLST

-2801 VKNLMSNIKFPKTVL
+2801 VKNLISNIKFAKTVL
-2816 AKEIDDRNV
+2816 AKEIDDRNI

-2847 MEGLIAAINLNN
+2847 MEGLIAAINLNS
-2859 AMLMED
+2859 ARTMKD

-2873 LDRAYAAIKGLID
+2873 LDRAYAAIKGLVD

-2995 LPGELFGGI
+2995 LPGEIFGGI

-3070 AYDDNPTSENKV
+3070 AYDDNPTAENKV
-3082 NLREAKR
+3082 DLREAKR

-3267 VLQGIRLS
+3267 VLQAIRLS

-3381 PIQNALINIAMWTT
+3381 PIQNALINMAMWTT

-3476 YNRKVIRSLRNLSRI
+3476 YNRKVFRSLRNLSRI
-3491 IKSGGTEGKGT
+3491 IRSGGTEGKGT

-3587 NVALYMDK
+3587 NVLLYMYN
-3595 AAKAKTP
+3595 AEKAKTP

-3622 PASNIQKIFNNFTKL
+3622 PASNIEKIFNNFTKL
-3637 TTEGMEPKEALLRV
+3637 TTEGMEPKEAMLRV

-3660 GPEEKKKK
+3660 GPKEKTKKMK
-3668 KKKLTDKE
+3668 KPTKKE

-3684 YKREQEL
+3684 YKEEQEL

>member
-1 MNEQAIKDSYE
+1 MQSVTWEAARGLFSDTYKSNKKNIKSIKNIYDEYVKGE
-12 LFKTGGYSKSYEEF
+12 ITKDKARSK
-26 VELINSNPQALEDSY
+26 ILEDA
-41 TIFKT
+41 
-46 GGYSKSMEE
+46 GGISDPTWAGSN
-55 YEELMGVKKKDGT
+55 
-68 SESIVV
+68 
-74 EEGMESV
+74 V
-81 SPPQPESGSSDVSA
+81 SNDT
-95 PQEAESDLEAY
+95 ESD
-106 QNTPVTAPQE
+106 
-116 GVAVADPNLVA
+116 
-127 LQEGES
+127 
-133 VYDAN
+133 
-138 ERVSVAL
+138 
-145 AAQDD
+145 
-150 AKDQRSAFD
+150 
-159 RSLDII
+159 
-165 DNRQHEQENKLGLNF
+165 
-180 RDKDYV
+180 
-186 VGGNIADLEEEE
+186 
-198 VVGEMDYHFKDYG
+198 
-211 FKFEE
+211 
-216 TGATGDFMKVTAPNG
+216 
-231 VDTIEIS
+231 
-238 LDNWT
+238 
-243 DAKDASESKKL
+243 
-254 KKFMQQNK
+254 
-262 PIEKTGL
+262 
-269 DRIES
+269 
-274 EALGN
+274 
-279 EKKILG
+279 
-285 KRDYEER
+285 
-292 MTSMQTG
+292 
-299 TIDLKDRV
+299 
-307 KDFTQRKIAS
+307 
-317 DRQGKEFSRMGQAEL
+317 
-332 ARNQA
+332 
-337 AYDAWLVESA
+337 
-347 NIKAEGGEIEGEIEG
+347 
-362 MKSRG
+362 
-367 KKLDRLV
+367 
-374 GSYIEMRSKEGSF
+374 
-387 GGGLVNSVSEGFGT
+387 
-401 LFSGVYGTG
+401 
-410 VDLITASL
+410 
-418 TQAVGAEEAD
+418 
-428 KWSKSAKGLD
+428 
-438 RGGGEVNEFSQA
+438 
-450 ASGFMSQE
+450 
-458 RKGIQRLIR
+458 
-467 ERGTA
+467 
-472 VGQGLGS
+472 
-479 GTSKEYTDSAGF
+479 
-491 VESSIYG
+491 
-498 VASSVPAM
+498 
-506 ASGIVGLIAQGI
+506 
-518 DMVSAET
+518 
-525 ENNPLFEDVSELEKL
+525 
-540 AIAAPIGIVAGILE
+540 
-554 KVGLTK
+554 
-560 AIAGTSAISSVTHNL
+560 
-575 LKKFGVSATT
+575 
-585 RTFSEFVE
+585 
-593 NEVERGGSRFLLKM
+593 GSRP
-607 ASSGLSEAETG
+607 
-618 GLQEIN
+618 
-624 DILMKKIYNEVKGQ
+624 V
-638 DLFQTPETFGD
+638 
-649 AVLQVIEASAAEAIG
+649 
-664 GFAMGTPGAVVSG
+664 
-677 ALGGNLNSVS
+677 
-687 DETFAVFESVMNDG
+687 
-701 PMKEAYIESIKQKIV
+701 
-716 AGEMTKAEG
+716 
-725 KKAIQEAEDV
+725 
-735 AGVASQIPS
+735 
-744 DYTGDQKK
+744 
-752 KALGLLL
+752 
-759 RRAKLQTQ
+759 R
-767 VDKGDKQL
+767 
-775 VTKQQA
+775 
-781 EIDSI
+781 
-786 NESLKQISEETTTPT
+786 
-801 ITEATTEEAIE
+801 
-812 ALEAEDAIRE
+812 
-822 KMTGKPSATART
+822 
-834 RAVIEKKRQELN
+834 
-846 KQRQD
+846 
-851 AIQES
+851 
-856 STTEV
+856 
-861 DVQEQAT
+861 
-868 DGEAVGSGDP
+868 
-878 DGGTA
+878 
-883 EDGTQETTDVTS
+883 
-895 EDTSEPEEVAI
+895 
-906 LESLFGSETGKT
+906 
-918 KEEGET
+918 
-924 QGTET
+924 
-929 KGEEAIE
+929 
-936 VGEKTKIETP
+936 
-946 DGTELEV
+946 
-953 EKMEVNVGIVSDPK
+953 
-967 VKKKRSILERA
+967 
-978 VVKIANTSAKA
+978 
-989 LAKILPDTNIVLHSS
+989 
-1004 PESYKKLGG
+1004 
-1013 RGKGMYKGNTI
+1013 
-1024 HINLSTATLGT
+1024 
-1035 ISHEIFHA
+1035 
-1043 VLSEKLGTDSRI
+1043 
-1055 QLATKDMLETVMNSI
+1055 
-1070 TDKDILNR
+1070 
-1078 LEKFRLLY
+1078 
-1086 EAASQQAG
+1086 
-1094 ERAAS
+1094 
-1099 LQSEYNQ
+1099 
-1106 LAEAQD
+1106 
-1112 INSTPEGQAKLDSL
+1112 
-1126 LEQIE
+1126 
-1131 EATNEADGFIEV
+1131 
-1143 LNEEQ
+1143 
-1148 LAEVTAILAEHYSEA
+1148 
-1163 NSETKSAIVTWLKK
+1163 
-1177 ISKTL
+1177 
-1182 GLSPTVLDRVFSN
+1182 
-1195 KGDAASKNQAV
+1195 
-1206 IDLLN
+1206 
-1211 TIARKTISGEEI
+1211 
-1223 TDSDIEILEQY
+1223 
-1234 AKPVDK
+1234 KPVRGDE
-1240 KVAPKARAEEVAP
+1240 R
-1253 KKKVAPKPK
+1253 
-1262 ETSAKEE
+1262 
-1269 FDIQDTTKRQEL
+1269 TTKR
-1281 NEDGTKKTKAEA
+1281 NRNGRRADGD
-1293 PAAPKSKVIGSTNLG
+1293 SK
-1308 DGYKYQGD
+1308 
-1316 KPAGK
+1316 
-1321 SLYRSGL
+1321 
-1328 ENRHDKGGQYSPG
+1328 
-1341 KSLVVTETKGKEAV
+1341 
-1355 TKKQGL
+1355 
-1361 LRKTVEVS
+1361 
-1369 PAVEGEIIV
+1369 
-1378 QARATTD
+1378 
-1385 SAGNVLPGSRGTSS
+1385 
-1399 IYSTVIVDPSTMDGM
+1399 
-1414 SEGQKDAYLVEVQQE
+1414 
-1429 VKADLKAKVDAL
+1429 
-1441 GDTSGMKENDVTNKL
+1441 
-1456 NALEKGRTKNQ
+1456 
-1467 LGGGEV
+1467 
-1473 VPGEAVEDAEGP
+1473 
-1485 IPTNIPDSDGPS
+1485 
-1497 IDLKTKTKFNLDR
+1497 
-1510 GGIDMDNIKR
+1510 
-1520 GSVNKLEGI
+1520 
-1529 NAFVFAADQ
+1529 
-1538 ATYGMSQSPSG
+1538 
-1549 LKYMFN
+1549 
-1555 GGFLYPYGAQS
+1555 
-1566 QGSNAAWVFSTE
+1566 
-1578 DSANKIINKANNS
+1578 
-1591 DGVGLVMS
+1591 
-1599 QAPDG
+1599 
-1604 ITGNMQFYDYLNAEV
+1604 
-1619 AYAIENGAS
+1619 
-1628 PKEMINYINR
+1628 
-1638 KLKLTTVA
+1638 
-1646 KGLKKK
+1646 
-1652 GLPSQ
+1652 
-1657 ISSIEELQTLLS
+1657 
-1669 PLNFEQ
+1669 
-1675 RGSFAKTFL
+1675 
-1684 SKESYEKFNIS
+1684 
-1695 PFTPL
+1695 
-1700 KSVPTNISEV
+1700 KSVR
-1710 VNDSS
+1710 
-1715 LKGVGYGDVVSAIE
+1715 Y
-1729 FEKGAKPFKL
+1729 
-1739 KEGDPGYHPAYPWA
+1739 
-1753 IPGKPLMVF
+1753 
-1762 DKAVDVR
+1762 
-1769 KIYPNAKP
+1769 
-1777 ASLEANQTPLGERT
+1777 
-1791 KPLAARSAMGGQ
+1791 
-1803 YAAKVPKDIQVK
+1803 
-1815 GAKVKFQL
+1815 QL

-1834 EDTKYKKGDIL
+1834 QDTNYKKGDIL

-1853 NITDPLNPAKL
+1853 KISDPLNPAKL

-1907 WDYLSNFTIHTESE
+1907 WDYLSNFTIHTEGE

-1942 TTQPIDIEKLKGWNF
+1942 TAQPIDIEKLKGWNF

-1986 PSGRSKYQ
+1986 PSGRAKYQ
-1994 LAWKETPE
+1994 LAWKDTPE
-2002 MSMKESKIAKRTTKV
+2002 MNMKESKIAKRTTKV

-2054 SRDRMESALT
+2054 SRERMESALT
-2064 PNQSKKILAPLVDPD
+2064 RNQSEKILAPFTDPD
-2079 TGKELKRVGARLD
+2079 TGKKLKRVGARLD

-2100 AWIVTIHEPSS
+2100 AWIVTVHEPSS

-2164 EEIGTNAQSMIEDV
+2164 EEIGANAQSMIEDV

-2187 GMNPFRHSSFWDRN
+2187 GMNPFRHSSFWDRS

-2207 SAQEIIQIGGL
+2207 SAEEIIQIGGL

-2276 LEEEVEM
+2276 LDEEVEM

-2294 ATLNIDGS
+2294 ATLNIDGT

-2307 GLVVPAATKNTTQSE
+2307 GLVVPAASKNTTQSE

-2332 EDNDGKIGTDGVV
+2332 KDNDGKIGTDGIV

-2371 EAALEFGKLAGQ
+2371 EAALEFGRLAGQ

-2404 IEFTDAQF
+2404 IEFSDAQF
-2412 RKIAKDLKN
+2412 RKIAKDLKAN
-2421 NKVPKVF
+2421 RVPKVF
-2428 DGDGSTKFQLDV
+2428 EGDGSTKFQLDV

-2484 FDVDLFYKLPKS
+2484 FDVDLFSKLPKS

-2505 EGMRLFKNIQDFI
+2505 EGIRLFKNIQDFI

-2567 GVEKTNKMRVKP
+2567 RVEKTNKMRVNP
-2579 RPKKEVDARVKELY
+2579 RPKKQVDAKVKELY

-2606 VDKAMGAFE
+2606 VDKAVGAFE

-2647 YKKLADTRRVKGKD
+2647 YKKLAKTRKVKGKD

-2666 AATLQ
+2666 AATIQ
-2671 AEMVNALQKTLGVR
+2671 AEMVNELQKTLGVR

-2752 GLMHEVIRLST
+2752 GLMHEVIQLST

-2801 VKNLMSNIKFPKTVL
+2801 VKNLISNIKFAKTVL
-2816 AKEIDDRNV
+2816 AKEIDDRNI

-2873 LDRAYAAIKGLID
+2873 LDRAYAAIKGLVD

-2897 REKAEFDKSYKEI
+2897 REKAEFDENYKII
-2910 HKDITGEDI
+2910 HKDITGKDL

-2942 DAIDLKVLAKKNRAR
+2942 DAVDLDVSDANNIAI
-2957 AKETQNRL
+2957 AKEAQGRL
-2965 VKALRSFTDMV
+2965 VNALRGFSDMV
-2976 KNYFLKQN
+2976 KNYFFKQN

-2995 LPGELFGGI
+2995 LPGEIFGGI
-3004 TDQQVVDRIDEGTRV
+3004 TDEQVVDRIDEGTRV

-3033 KMKELWGKMWKFKV
+3033 KMKELWGRMWKFKV

-3055 TGIYIDQTVV
+3055 TGIYTDQAAV

-3070 AYDDNPTSENKV
+3070 TYDDNPTSENKV
-3082 NLREAKR
+3082 DLREVKR
-3089 DQEISMSQGE
+3089 KKEISISQGE

-3108 DPSNHPSFESR
+3108 DPSNHPSFEAR

-3124 ERIMGELTSTLDA
+3124 ERIMGELTSTLDP

-3173 EFYAGPLMHDG
+3173 EFYAGPLMHKT
-3184 QAIQDLDLL
+3184 QVIQDLDLL
-3193 ANKGSNT
+3193 AGKGSNT

-3217 KEGVDGTANLMFYIE
+3217 KQGVDGTANLMFYIE
-3232 EMNHLAGMAEPINY
+3232 EMNHFAGMSEPINY

-3253 PKMAST
+3253 PKMADT
-3259 IKAIYGSD
+3259 IEAIYGAD
-3267 VLQGIRLS
+3267 VLQAIRLS

-3281 KGRINKGAR
+3281 KGKVNKGAR

-3305 INPVVMVKQLTSFF
+3305 LNPVVMIKQLTSFF

-3326 YANWVRYAAVNTVQM
+3326 YANWVRYAAVNAVQM

-3381 PIQNALINIAMWTT
+3381 PIQNALINMAMWTT

-3476 YNRKVIRSLRNLSRI
+3476 YNRKVFRSLRNLSRI
-3491 IKSGGTEGKGT
+3491 IRSGGTEGKGT

-3534 DEEDTDDMMRAA
+3534 DEEDEEDMMRAA

-3559 VIGMIADWAQGKPY
+3559 VIGMIADGIQGKPW

-3587 NVALYMDK
+3587 NVLLYMYN
-3595 AAKAKTP
+3595 AEKAKTP

-3622 PASNIQKIFNNFTKL
+3622 PASNIEKIFNNFTKL
-3637 TTEGMEPKEALLRV
+3637 TTEGMEPKEAMLRV

-3660 GPEEKKKK
+3660 GPKEKTKKMK
-3668 KKKLTDKE
+3668 KPTKKE

-3684 YKREQEL
+3684 YKEEQEL

>member
-41 TIFKT
+41 TLFKT
-46 GGYSKSMEE
+46 GGYNKSMEE

-68 SESIVV
+68 SESTVV

-81 SPPQPESGSSDVSA
+81 SPPLPESGSSDVSA
-95 PQEAESDLEAY
+95 PQEAEAELDAY

-145 AAQDD
+145 AAEDD

-165 DNRQHEQENKLGLNF
+165 DNRQHEQENRLGLNF

-198 VVGEMDYHFKDYG
+198 VVGEMDYHFKEYG

-243 DAKDASESKKL
+243 GAKDASESKKL

-292 MTSMQTG
+292 MTSMQTA

-317 DRQGKEFSRMGQAEL
+317 DRLGKEFSRMGQAEL

-347 NIKAEGGEIEGEIEG
+347 NIKAEGGEIEAEIDG

-374 GSYIEMRSKEGSF
+374 GSYVEMRSKEGSF
-387 GGGLVNSVSEGFGT
+387 GGGLANSVWEGYGT
-401 LFSGVYGTG
+401 MFSGVYGTG
-410 VDLITASL
+410 VDLITAAL
-418 TQAVGAEEAD
+418 VQAVGVEEAD
-428 KWSKSAKGLD
+428 EWSKSAKGLD

-472 VGQGLGS
+472 VSQGMGS

-491 VESSIYG
+491 VESAIYG
-498 VASSVPAM
+498 VASSAPAM
-506 ASGIVGLIAQGI
+506 ATGIVGLVAQGI

-525 ENNPLFEDVSELEKL
+525 ENNPLFADVSELEKL

-575 LKKFGVSATT
+575 LKKFGVSSTT

-638 DLFQTPETFGD
+638 DLFQTPETFGE

-687 DETFAVFESVMNDG
+687 DETFAVFEAVMNDG
-701 PMKEAYIESIKQKIV
+701 PMKNAYIESIKQKIV
-716 AGEMTKAEG
+716 AGEMTQAEG
-725 KKAIQEAEDV
+725 QKAIQEAEDV

-883 EDGTQETTDVTS
+883 EDGTQETTDVTG
-895 EDTSEPEEVAI
+895 EDTSESEEVAI

-918 KEEGET
+918 KGEGET

-929 KGEEAIE
+929 KGEETIE

-953 EKMEVNVGIVSDPK
+953 EKMEANVGIVSDPK
-967 VKKKRSILERA
+967 VKTPRSKLQKA

-989 LAKILPDTNIVLHSS
+989 LAKILPNTNIVLHSS

-1043 VLSEKLGTDSRI
+1043 VLSEKLGTESRI
-1055 QLATKDMLETVMNSI
+1055 QMATKEMLETVMNSI
-1070 TDKDILNR
+1070 TDKKILER

-1112 INSTPEGQAKLDSL
+1112 ISSTPEGQAKLDSL

-1131 EATNEADGFIEV
+1131 EATNESEGFIEV

-1223 TDSDIEILEQY
+1223 TDSDIETLEQY

-1240 KVAPKARAEEVAP
+1240 KVAPKARAEEAAP

-1262 ETSAKEE
+1262 ETSVKEE

-1281 NEDGTKKTKAEA
+1281 KEDGTKKTKEA
-1293 PAAPKSKVIGSTNLG
+1293 APVTPKSKVVSSSNLG

-1316 KPAGK
+1316 QPAGK

-1328 ENRHDKGGQYSPG
+1328 ENRHDKAGQYSPG

-1385 SAGNVLPGSRGTSS
+1385 SAGNVLPGSRGTSA

-1414 SEGQKDAYLVEVQQE
+1414 SEDQKDAYLVEVQQE

-1510 GGIDMDNIKR
+1510 GGIDMGSIKR
-1520 GSVNKLEGI
+1520 GSVNELSGTD
-1529 NAFVFAADQ
+1529 AFVFAADQ
-1538 ATYGMSQSPSG
+1538 ATYGTTKSPSG
-1549 LKYMFN
+1549 LEFKFD

-1566 QGSNAAWVFSTE
+1566 QGSSAAWVFSTE
-1578 DSANKIINKANNS
+1578 GAANKIINKANNS

-1599 QAPDG
+1599 QASDG
-1604 ITGNMQFYDYLNAEV
+1604 VTGNLQFYDYINAEV

-1628 PKEMINYINR
+1628 PKEMINYINS

-1646 KGLKKK
+1646 KALKKK

-1684 SKESYEKFNIS
+1684 SQESYKKFNIS
-1695 PFTPL
+1695 PFAPL

-1710 VNDSS
+1710 VNDPS

-1729 FEKGAKPFKL
+1729 FEKGGKPFKL

-1769 KIYPNAKP
+1769 KVYPNAKP
-1777 ASLEANQTPLGERT
+1777 ASLKANQTPLGERT

-1803 YAAKVPKDIQVK
+1803 YVAKVPKDIQVK

-1823 DDQGNDLSKLE
+1823 D
-1834 EDTKYKKGDIL
+1834 
-1845 PDAYISNN
+1845 
-1853 NITDPLNPAKL
+1853 
-1864 PKKEFT
+1864 
-1870 VTWEEESTWGDRVTR
+1870 
-1885 ERKFNNGQH
+1885 
-1894 FVNFWRKATNDGE
+1894 
-1907 WDYLSNFTIHTESE
+1907 
-1921 TITRKTQRQDDSW
+1921 
-1934 KKIDEIRS
+1934 
-1942 TTQPIDIEKLKGWNF
+1942 
-1957 KSKVSNPQRLK
+1957 
-1968 KSRSHSAYGGAY
+1968 
-1980 KTPRVG
+1980 
-1986 PSGRSKYQ
+1986 
-1994 LAWKETPE
+1994 
-2002 MSMKESKIAKRTTKV
+2002 
-2017 EEAVNRLLRGEITNA
+2017 
-2032 DYRKIVAK
+2032 
-2040 NSPIGPIEEYFAPV
+2040 
-2054 SRDRMESALT
+2054 
-2064 PNQSKKILAPLVDPD
+2064 
-2079 TGKELKRVGARLD
+2079 
-2092 IPAYLRSN
+2092 
-2100 AWIVTIHEPSS
+2100 
-2111 KGKPISYGPAVRL
+2111 
-2124 KNVTFETD
+2124 
-2132 ARIAANIA
+2132 
-2140 SGAQGKTTFA
+2140 
-2150 KMFGEPVAIEGNTV
+2150 
-2164 EEIGTNAQSMIEDV
+2164 
-2178 ANNSDWVQV
+2178 
-2187 GMNPFRHSSFWDRN
+2187 
-2201 TGQPLG
+2201 
-2207 SAQEIIQIGGL
+2207 
-2218 VYAKNPEYLSMDDS
+2218 
-2232 SFTVKGKVVTDKK
+2232 
-2245 GKAKV
+2245 
-2250 VAADR
+2250 
-2255 STGETF
+2255 
-2261 TDPVLDKEGSPVKFQ
+2261 
-2276 LEEEVEM
+2276 EEVDL

-2322 ITTQMIEEFI
+2322 ITTQMMEEFI
-2332 EDNDGKIGTDGVV
+2332 KDNDGKIGTEGIV

-2371 EAALEFGKLAGQ
+2371 EAALEFGRLAGQ

-2404 IEFTDAQF
+2404 REFSDAEF
-2412 RKIAKDLKN
+2412 RQIAKDLKAN
-2421 NKVPKVF
+2421 RVPKVF
-2428 DGDGSTKFQLDV
+2428 EGDGSTKFQLDV

-2484 FDVDLFYKLPKS
+2484 FDVDLFSKLPKS

-2505 EGMRLFKNIQDFI
+2505 EGIRLFKNIQDFI

-2567 GVEKTNKMRVKP
+2567 RVEKTNKRRVNP
-2579 RPKKEVDARVKELY
+2579 RPKKQVDAKVKELY

-2606 VDKAMGAFE
+2606 VDKAVGAFE

-2647 YKKLADTRRVKGKD
+2647 YKKLANTRKVKGKD

-2666 AATLQ
+2666 AATIQ

-2685 PTKNM
+2685 PTQNM

-2752 GLMHEVIRLST
+2752 GLMHEVIQLST

-2801 VKNLMSNIKFPKTVL
+2801 VKNLISNIKFPKTVL
-2816 AKEIDDRNV
+2816 AKEIDDRNI

-2910 HKDITGEDI
+2910 HKDITGEDL

-2942 DAIDLKVLAKKNRAR
+2942 DAVDLKVLAKKNRAR

-2995 LPGELFGGI
+2995 LPGEIFGGI
-3004 TDQQVVDRIDEGTRV
+3004 TDQQVVDRVDEGTRV

-3055 TGIYIDQTVV
+3055 TGIYIDQTAV

-3070 AYDDNPTSENKV
+3070 AYDDNPTAENKV
-3082 NLREAKR
+3082 DLRETKR

-3253 PKMAST
+3253 PKMAAT

-3267 VLQGIRLS
+3267 VMQGVRLS

-3381 PIQNALINIAMWTT
+3381 PIQNALINMAMWTT

-3534 DEEDTDDMMRAA
+3534 DEEDTEDMMRAA

-3559 VIGMIADWAQGKPY
+3559 VIGMVADAIQGKPW

-3587 NVALYMDK
+3587 NVGLYMNN

-3622 PASNIQKIFNNFTKL
+3622 PASNIEKIFNNFTKL

-3660 GPEEKKKK
+3660 GPEEKKK